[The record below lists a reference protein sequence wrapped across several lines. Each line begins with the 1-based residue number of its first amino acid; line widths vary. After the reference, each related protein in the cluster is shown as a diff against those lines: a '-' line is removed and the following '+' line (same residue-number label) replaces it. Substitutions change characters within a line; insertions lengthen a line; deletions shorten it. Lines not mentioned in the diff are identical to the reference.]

1 MQQSRARQKTDFLHA
16 FEPQIADAT
25 ALAYKNASVEIQ
37 NKIKRVVEV
46 WRQRNIFDKSIQE
59 QIEKRVGEIDKTR
72 GAQKGGAGGGRLG
85 GSLFGGGSSGS
96 VPAELE
102 GISKSQSAVSK
113 AEAAARGA
121 AANADSEFTKMTD
134 PNATLPTP
142 PVHAARLN
150 ALMKTLATAQ
160 GAMEASINARKELLA
175 GLEKLIE
182 SNRTKLS
189 DEENAAVSVQQRL
202 VGIETRKKEVE
213 DGIMRGMSSTPTSP
227 INASPPSGSLLNG
240 TNGASNEPSA
250 PEPESFTPP
259 PPDVESFTPPPAEE
273 PVDET
278 LGEDTYGIGDNNP
291 AEAALS
297 GPTGAETITEQPPM
311 TEEPPP
317 AFEPPPVMQAHT
329 LPQNAGTA
337 AAQAADIL
345 GSLQMPHGQIR
356 QASSELQPSG
366 EESAD
371 PRLKR
376 RKMAHSKPQTMDE
389 EIFGSGGVDE
399 AGVDAMLQ

>member
-1 MQQSRARQKTDFLHA
+1 MVA

-46 WRQRNIFDKSIQE
+46 WRQRNIFDKAIQE

-85 GSLFGGGSSGS
+85 GSLFGGGSSGN
-96 VPAELE
+96 VPAELD

-121 AANADSEFTKMTD
+121 AANADTEFTKMTD
-134 PNATLPTP
+134 PNITLPTP

-150 ALMKTLATAQ
+150 ALMRNLATAH

-182 SNRTKLS
+182 SNRTKLG
-189 DEENAAVSVQQRL
+189 DEETAAVSIQQRL
-202 VGIETRKKEVE
+202 AGIETRKKEVE

-227 INASPPSGSLLNG
+227 INASPPSASLLNG
-240 TNGASNEPSA
+240 TNGTSNEPSA

-259 PPDVESFTPPPAEE
+259 PPDVESFTPPSADAPGDE

-278 LGEDTYGIGDNNP
+278 LGEDTYGIGDDNP
-291 AEAALS
+291 AEASLS
-297 GPTGAETITEQPPM
+297 GPTGAENISEQPPVI
-311 TEEPPP
+311 EEPPP
-317 AFEPPPVMQAHT
+317 AFEPPPAMQA
-329 LPQNAGTA
+329 NANTGTA

-345 GSLQMPHGQIR
+345 GSLQMPHGQVR
-356 QASSELQPSG
+356 QAGAELMPGG

-376 RKMAHSKPQTMDE
+376 RKMAHSKPQKMDD

-399 AGVDAMLQ
+399 ASVDAMLQ